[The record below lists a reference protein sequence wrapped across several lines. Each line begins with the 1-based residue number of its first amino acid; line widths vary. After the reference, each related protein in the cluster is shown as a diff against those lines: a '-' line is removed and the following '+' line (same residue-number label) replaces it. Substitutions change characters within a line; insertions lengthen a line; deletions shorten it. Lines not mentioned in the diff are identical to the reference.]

1 LFIQVVQDI
10 VCPWCRIGHHNLEA
24 ALDLWVAKGHER
36 PDVQWFPYE
45 LDPIEPHANENYR
58 DRLVNRK
65 GLAPEQVSAMWER
78 LNGPAAMAGITFR
91 FDKIEYAQN
100 TLLAHQLIAL
110 TPPVRQSA
118 LIEALH
124 DAHFEEGKNV
134 EEIPVLL
141 EAARKAGASEEE
153 LAQTERDLRSEARRD
168 DVVSMIGQARAA
180 GISGVPFFVIDGK
193 LSLSGAQPPEVIL
206 QAMEQAAAQQVPLH
220 AS

>member
-1 LFIQVVQDI
+1 MFIQVVQDI

-24 ALDLWVAKGHER
+24 ALEQWVARGNER

-65 GLAPEQVSAMWER
+65 GLAPEQVAAMWER
-78 LNGPAAMAGITFR
+78 LNGPAAKVGITFR
-91 FDKIEYAQN
+91 FDKIEFAQN

-141 EAARKAGASEEE
+141 EAARKAGASEDE
-153 LAQTERDLRSEARRD
+153 LAQTERDLRSEVRRD
-168 DVVSMIGQARAA
+168 DVISMIGQARAA
-180 GISGVPFFVIDGK
+180 GITGVPFFIFDGK

-220 AS
+220 VS